1 MSQPVVQRL
10 AEFAAAPLPAAMAP
24 EITADVARRVRD
36 LFGVALAAGATEP
49 AGVVAG
55 VVERWGGREECGLI
69 GRSGRY
75 PAPAAALVNGTLGH
89 ALDFDDTHL
98 PSVLHPSASVVP
110 AALAAAQSAGRDGRE
125 LVRAIAVGDEICV
138 RLGMAGYDRANRAS
152 IFFERGLHATSIC
165 GAIGSAAAAGV
176 LLGLDADR
184 LANAMAIAA
193 SMGAGILEAN
203 RTGGTVKPVHCGWAA
218 HGGVTAAELAKA
230 GLTGPPT
237 ALEGRF
243 GWLMAF
249 CGERADPEAITAD
262 LGERW
267 ELLQMH
273 FKPYP
278 ANHFTHAGIDA
289 ALELRERG
297 LSPDDLSEVQL
308 GVATSTLRTIA
319 QPAAEK
325 AKPPSGYAA
334 RFSGP
339 FTFAAAMCGGSGLGV
354 GLDDFTD
361 ELAREPRRLA
371 LAARVSCVADADC
384 DALFPDRLPAVV
396 RVRTVDGGQHEA
408 RVMANRGGP
417 DRPLTDEELERKF
430 RLNARL
436 ALPDDARVEALN
448 AALGQ
453 LKQLPDVGELLDLGA
468 APRS

>member
-1 MSQPVVQRL
+1 MSQPVVRRL
-10 AEFAAAPLPAAMAP
+10 AEFAAAPLPAAMAA

-49 AGVVAG
+49 ASVVAG

-69 GRSGRY
+69 GRAGRY

-110 AALAAAQSAGRDGRE
+110 AALAAAQSSGRDGRE
-125 LVRAIAVGDEICV
+125 LVRAIAIGDEICV

-184 LANAMAIAA
+184 LAHAMAIAA

-218 HGGVTAAELAKA
+218 HGGVTAAELAWA

-297 LSPDDLSEVQL
+297 LGPDDLSEVQI

-319 QPAAEK
+319 QPASEK
-325 AKPPSGYAA
+325 AQPPSGYAGTLQRAVHVRGGDVRRVGTGSGA
-334 RFSGP
+334 RRLHRRVGP
-339 FTFAAAMCGGSGLGV
+339 RAAATGARRPCLLCGRCRLRRVVSGSAAGGR
-354 GLDDFTD
+354 
-361 ELAREPRRLA
+361 ARSDRRRRTARGAGDGQPRRP
-371 LAARVSCVADADC
+371 R
-384 DALFPDRLPAVV
+384 PATH
-396 RVRTVDGGQHEA
+396 R
-408 RVMANRGGP
+408 
-417 DRPLTDEELERKF
+417 
-430 RLNARL
+430 
-436 ALPDDARVEALN
+436 
-448 AALGQ
+448 
-453 LKQLPDVGELLDLGA
+453 
-468 APRS
+468 

>member
-1 MSQPVVQRL
+1 VSQTVVQRL
-10 AEFAAAPLPAAMAP
+10 AEFAAAPLPRDMAA
-24 EITADVARRVRD
+24 EITADIVRRVRD
-36 LFGVALAAGATEP
+36 LFGVALAAGVTES
-49 AGVVAG
+49 ADVVSAVVA
-55 VVERWGGREECGLI
+55 RWGGRAESGLI
-69 GRSGRY
+69 GRCERY
-75 PAPAAALVNGTLGH
+75 PAPAAALVNGTMSH

-110 AALAAAQSAGRDGRE
+110 AALAAAQSAGGDGRE
-125 LVRAIAVGDEICV
+125 LVRAVAVGDEICV
-138 RLGMAGYDRANRAS
+138 RLGMAGYDRAHRAS

-176 LLGLDADR
+176 LLGLDANR
-184 LANAMAIAA
+184 LSHAMAIAA

-203 RTGGTVKPVHCGWAA
+203 RTGGTVKPVHCGWAS
-218 HGGVTAAELAKA
+218 HGGVIAAELAAA

-237 ALEGRF
+237 AVEGRF

-249 CGERADPEAITAD
+249 CGERADADAITAE

-297 LSPDDLSEVQL
+297 LGPDDLAEVQI

-325 AKPPSGYAA
+325 VSPRNGYAA

-354 GLDDFTD
+354 GLDDFSD
-361 ELAREPRRLA
+361 ESAREPRRLA
-371 LAARVSCVADADC
+371 LAAKVTCAADPDC

-396 RVRTVDGGQHEA
+396 RVRTVDGGRHEV

-417 DRPLTDEELERKF
+417 DRPLTDRELELKF
-430 RLNARL
+430 RRNAGLSLDASRVH
-436 ALPDDARVEALN
+436 ALD
-448 AALGQ
+448 AALAK
-453 LKQLPDVGELLDLGA
+453 LELLSDVGELLDLTA
-468 APRS
+468 SRK